1 MFFFVILRHGSWHEL
16 DTTRRLSSAGS
27 LKSIL
32 LTTFEWH
39 FLDQLERMIPIYIYI
54 YIYILIYIYYFRY
67 RIRTK
72 NYKSCITIFL
82 LLFMHYSQLTC
93 SVYCANVWESMK
105 ILNYYIVRLIILMM
119 SLEKNI
125 NDHLYFLLIKLWISR

>member
-32 LTTFEWH
+32 LTTFKWH
-39 FLDQLERMIPIYIYI
+39 FLDQLDNSN
-54 YIYILIYIYYFRY
+54 IYILIYYIYYFRY

-72 NYKSCITIFL
+72 NYKSCIRIFP
-82 LLFMHYSQLTC
+82 LLFMYYSQLTC